1 MGSGGAA
8 GSSARQALRPW
19 PGGCPTGEAGSTNDD
34 APPTRPAWR
43 APTALLLAACVAGLG
58 AGGLARL
65 AGAPT
70 VARGAWLLATAVGIG
85 AAAWWV
91 VAAARARR
99 LGVDLLALLALV
111 GTIVVRE
118 ELAGALVAV
127 MLATGRELEARA
139 GARAARDLTALVSR
153 TPRQASVHVDG
164 RLVVRPLGD
173 VVPGDLLAVA
183 PGEVIPVDGLVEGV
197 PATIDESA
205 ITGESLPRLLAPGQA
220 VRSGT
225 VNAGVAFDL
234 RATTSAE
241 GGTYAGIVRLVETAA
256 RSTSPTERLADRYAV
271 GFVAAG
277 LAAAGLAGAIAGH
290 LSRSVAVLVVATPCP
305 LVLAVPVAV
314 VSGLALCARR
324 GVIVKGGG
332 VLERLARGGTLLLD
346 KTGTLTSGRPA
357 LRATLVRAGADPDEL
372 LGLAASLEQRSPHVL
387 AAPLVVAARAKGIEL
402 VVPSAVAEVAGAG
415 IRGVVGD
422 RRVAVGSGEWV
433 GAPPFDPFVRTL
445 RRRAELEGALS
456 VFVAVDGTLAG
467 ALLLEDP
474 VRPDAARTVRRL
486 RRDGFTRVVMVTGDR
501 SDVAEAVG
509 AVIGVDAVLAERA
522 PSEKVDAV
530 RLEQRHGPTVM
541 VGDGLNDAPALAL
554 ADVGVA
560 LGARGA
566 SASSEAADVVL
577 GVDRLESLG
586 DAVRIARRSRS
597 VAAQSAGV
605 GIGLSVVAMGLA
617 AVGILGASLG
627 ALLQEVIDVVAIAS
641 AMRALVPPRRQR
653 LDASELALLGRF
665 SSQREP
671 LEDLLG
677 RLRAVGDHLA
687 ADGSQQAVLE
697 ARELGRLLAEV
708 VEPLQAAEEA
718 ELYPVVERL
727 VGGADP
733 TGALLSAHAEIRH
746 DVHRIARVLEQVD
759 PDAPEPDDLRELG
772 RLLYD
777 LHGVLR
783 LHLTQ
788 EGEGYLPL
796 LGA

>member
-1 MGSGGAA
+1 MPLCGRG
-8 GSSARQALRPW
+8 RVR
-19 PGGCPTGEAGSTNDD
+19 EAGSTTDE
-34 APPTRPAWR
+34 ARPIPPAWR
-43 APTALLLAACVAGLG
+43 APTALLLAASLVGLA
-58 AGGLARL
+58 AGGAARL
-65 AGAPT
+65 AGAPA
-70 VARGAWLLATAVGIG
+70 VARGAWLAVTVLGI
-85 AAAWWV
+85 AAATWW
-91 VAAARARR
+91 VAAAALARR

-111 GTIVVRE
+111 GTVVVRE

-139 GARAARDLTALVSR
+139 GTRAARDLTALVSR
-153 TPRQASVHVDG
+153 TPRQAQVHLDG
-164 RLVVRPLGD
+164 QLVTRPLEG

-205 ITGESLPRLLAPGQA
+205 ITGEALPRLLAPGQA

-225 VNAGVAFDL
+225 VNAGAAFDL
-234 RATTSAE
+234 RATTSAA
-241 GGTYAGIVRLVETAA
+241 GGTYAGIVRLVEAA
-256 RSTSPTERLADRYAV
+256 ALSTSPSERLADRYALVFV
-271 GFVAAG
+271 GVG
-277 LAAAGLAGAIAGH
+277 LGAAGLAGALAGH
-290 LSRSVAVLVVATPCP
+290 LERAVAVLVVATPCP
-305 LVLAVPVAV
+305 LVLAVPVAI

-346 KTGTLTSGRPA
+346 KTGTLTAGRPA
-357 LRATLVRAGADPDEL
+357 LRATLVRAGADADDL
-372 LGLAASLEQRSPHVL
+372 LRLTASLEQRSPHVL
-387 AAPLVVAARAKGIEL
+387 AAPLVSAARAKGLEL
-402 VVPSAVAEVAGAG
+402 AVPSEVDEVPGAG
-415 IRGVVGD
+415 IRGLVAG
-422 RRVAVGSGEWV
+422 RRVAVGSGDWV

-445 RRRAELEGALS
+445 RRRAELESALG

-467 ALLLEDP
+467 ALLLEDT

-486 RRDGFTRVVMVTGDR
+486 RRDGFERVVMVTGDR
-501 SDVAEAVG
+501 SEVAEAVG

-530 RLEQRHGPTVM
+530 RIEQRRGPTVM

-597 VAAQSAGV
+597 IAAQSAAV
-605 GIGLSVVAMGLA
+605 GIGLSAVAMALA
-617 AVGILGASLG
+617 AVGLLGASLG

-641 AMRALVPPRRQR
+641 SMRALAPPRRQR
-653 LDASELALLGRF
+653 LDATELALLGRF
-665 SSQREP
+665 SVQREP
-671 LEDLLG
+671 LEEVLA
-677 RLRAVGDHLA
+677 RLRAAGDHLA
-687 ADGSQQAVLE
+687 ADGSRQAILE
-697 ARELGRLLAEV
+697 AREVGRLLSEV
-708 VEPLQAAEEA
+708 VEPLQAAEET

-733 TGALLSAHAEIRH
+733 TGAFLSAHAEIRH
-746 DVHRIARVLEQVD
+746 DVHRIERVLGQVD
-759 PDAPEPDDLRELG
+759 PDAPDPDDLRELG

-777 LHGVLR
+777 LHAVLR
-783 LHLTQ
+783 LHLAQ

-796 LGA
+796 LEA